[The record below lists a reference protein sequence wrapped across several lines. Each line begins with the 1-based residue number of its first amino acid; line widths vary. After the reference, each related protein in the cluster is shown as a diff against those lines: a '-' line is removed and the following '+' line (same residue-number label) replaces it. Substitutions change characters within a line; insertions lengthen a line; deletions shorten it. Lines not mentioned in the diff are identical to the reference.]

1 MKTRTED
8 GVIVIL
14 FVFICVLVGAFWA
27 SGSDKEEEQPSNVVP
42 DASKVHEMPS
52 LSDLAKGGYPS
63 MTRFGVWSNGTN
75 CEGTRVILWP
85 ATNVLFAFHD
95 KPTCPEFTN
104 GVWVIRFSP

>member
-14 FVFICVLVGAFWA
+14 FVAICVLAGGILA
-27 SGSDKEEEQPSNVVP
+27 SGKDKEAEQSSNVVP
-42 DASKVHEMPS
+42 DASRVHEIPS
-52 LSDLAKGGYPS
+52 LSDLSKGGFTS

-104 GVWVIRFSP
+104 GVWVIRFLP